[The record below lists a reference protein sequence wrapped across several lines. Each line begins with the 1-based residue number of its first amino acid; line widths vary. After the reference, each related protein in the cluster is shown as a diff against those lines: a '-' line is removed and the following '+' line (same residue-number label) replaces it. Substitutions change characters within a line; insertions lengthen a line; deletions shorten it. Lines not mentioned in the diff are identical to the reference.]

1 MENPAFSMTEIWPA
15 ILKQIEDKL
24 DPKEL
29 KTWFGPTR
37 QVALR
42 RPAAAAVF

>member
-1 MENPAFSMTEIWPA
+1 MEIRAFSMTEIWPA
-15 ILKQIEDKL
+15 ILKQIEEKL

-37 QVALR
+37 QVGLR
-42 RPAAAAVF
+42 SRGRAPVF